1 MADPA
6 GLQEEKT
13 EGLLDCNHEEVWL
26 RDCGK
31 YRVGLRI
38 PPFPPRSPVFVLLA
52 RRVVQRVEGACM

>member
-31 YRVGLRI
+31 CRVGLII
-38 PPFPPRSPVFVLLA
+38 PPFPHRSPGFVLLA
-52 RRVVQRVEGACM
+52 RQVVQRVEGACM